1 MIVQVIIT
9 ALIVFKFAI
18 GSAIGSF
25 LNVAALRYSSTG
37 SGRAGWNVRGRSRCP
52 YCGQFLSWY
61 ELVPLL
67 SFLFQSGRCRSC
79 GKKLSWQYPI
89 AEILGGL
96 IAIFLPLGWWIPAYI
111 LLLTSLIDF
120 RLKIIPDS
128 LIIILAGWGVIEG
141 VLTGGIGR
149 LVDNLSASI
158 LSALFFVLII
168 IGTQIMTKNSGMGW
182 GDVKLGAALGLW
194 LGLPGIF
201 YALVSAFILGA
212 IFGVILLIT
221 KQKGR
226 KDAIPF
232 GPFLAIGAIL
242 AQSNFF

>member
-1 MIVQVIIT
+1 
-9 ALIVFKFAI
+9 
-18 GSAIGSF
+18 
-25 LNVAALRYSSTG
+25 
-37 SGRAGWNVRGRSRCP
+37 
-52 YCGQFLSWY
+52 
-61 ELVPLL
+61 
-67 SFLFQSGRCRSC
+67 
-79 GKKLSWQYPI
+79 
-89 AEILGGL
+89 
-96 IAIFLPLGWWIPAYI
+96 
-111 LLLTSLIDF
+111 
-120 RLKIIPDS
+120 
-128 LIIILAGWGVIEG
+128 
-141 VLTGGIGR
+141 
-149 LVDNLSASI
+149 SI
-158 LSALFFVLII
+158 LSVLFFVLII